1 MTIAGLFTAGTLGF
15 AALLDVNELL
25 AYGVLAFFATLI
37 VGTALFFT
45 DW

>member
-25 AYGVLAFFATLI
+25 AYGVLGFFGILI
-37 VGTALFFT
+37 VLTALVFT